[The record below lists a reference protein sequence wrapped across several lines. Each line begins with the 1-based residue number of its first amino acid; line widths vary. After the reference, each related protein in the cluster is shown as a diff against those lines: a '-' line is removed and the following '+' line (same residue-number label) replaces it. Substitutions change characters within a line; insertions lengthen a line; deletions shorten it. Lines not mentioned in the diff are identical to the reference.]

1 MILNIAA
8 YHFVDIQDVPGT
20 AAWIRSLCEAHDL
33 MGTVLVAPEGVNMF
47 LAGEEKDVDAYL
59 AAVDTDVRFK
69 GLVAKRSWSET
80 VPFQRLKVK
89 QKREI
94 ISFAGR
100 PAGIGEARSAAVL
113 PETLARWFAQGHDD
127 EGREVVMLDTR
138 NQQEIAFGTFTD
150 AVTLPIDKF
159 NDFPAAV
166 ESVRDQLEG
175 RRIVSFCTG
184 GVRCEKAAPFLE
196 SAGFENVMQLEGGI
210 LRYFE
215 DVGGTGYT
223 GGCFV
228 FDERV
233 ALDPAL
239 KPMEGVKFAFSK
251 DGPA

>member
-8 YHFVDIQDVPGT
+8 YHFADIHDVPDT
-20 AAWIRSLCEAHDL
+20 AERIYSICDAHAL
-33 MGTVLVAPEGVNMF
+33 LGSVLVAPEGVNFF
-47 LAGEEKDVDAYL
+47 LAGEPESLEACLTELQEDTRL
-59 AAVDTDVRFK
+59 A
-69 GLVAKRSWSET
+69 GLVIKRSWSED
-80 VPFQRLKVK
+80 VPFRRLKVK

-100 PAGIGEARSAAVL
+100 PAATGAARSPSVL

-138 NQQEIAFGTFTD
+138 NQQEVAFGTFTD
-150 AVTLPIDKF
+150 AVTLPIKKF
-159 NDFPAAV
+159 NDLPEAV
-166 ESVRDQLEG
+166 ETVRGQLEG

-184 GVRCEKAAPFLE
+184 GVRCEKAAPFLA

-215 DVGGTGYT
+215 DVGETGYT

-233 ALDPAL
+233 ALDPQL
-239 KPMEGVKFAFSK
+239 KPMQGVQFASAK
-251 DGPA
+251 DGPL

>member
-8 YHFVDIQDVPGT
+8 YHFVVIADVPET
-20 AAWIRSLCEAHDL
+20 AAWVRTLCETHGL
-33 MGTVLVAPEGVNMF
+33 LGSVLVAPEGANFF
-47 LAGEEKDVDAYL
+47 LAGPEADVDAML
-59 AAVDTDVRFK
+59 AELQADARFT
-69 GLVAKRSWSET
+69 GLVVKRSWSET

-100 PAGIGEARSAAVL
+100 PAATGEARTPAVL
-113 PETLARWFAQGHDD
+113 PETLARWLAQGHDD

-138 NQQEIAFGTFTD
+138 NQQEIAFGTFTG
-150 AVTLPIDKF
+150 AVTLPIEKF
-159 NDFPAAV
+159 NDFPEAV
-166 ESVRDQLEG
+166 EAVRGQLQD

-215 DVGGTGYT
+215 DVGGAGYT

-239 KPMEGVKFAFSK
+239 KPMPGVKFAHSK